1 MADIEVVMHTLYSK
15 RDRIRRRIPKAHAGV
30 RTLRI
35 VGGDAIEISRQIHA
49 GFSFSSLARLQKAM
63 GLPWERISHFVGIA
77 PRTLTRREAEGKLRA
92 DESDRVLR
100 AASIFEM
107 TLDLFEGNIS
117 AARQWLLA
125 RQAGL
130 GGEVPL
136 EFASTEVGA
145 REVENL
151 IGRLEHGVFT

>member
-1 MADIEVVMHTLYSK
+1 MHTLDSK
-15 RDRIRRRIPKAHAGV
+15 RSRIRTRVPKGRAGV
-30 RTLRI
+30 RTLGI
-35 VGGDAIEISRQIHA
+35 VASDAIEMSRRIHA
-49 GFSFSSLARLQKAM
+49 GFSFSSLARLQKAI
-63 GLPWERISHFVGIA
+63 GLPWELISHFIGIA
-77 PRTLTRREAEGKLRA
+77 PRTLTRREAEGKLRP

-107 TLDLFEGNIS
+107 ALDLFEGNIP

-125 RQAGL
+125 PQAGL
-130 GGEVPL
+130 GGEAPL